1 MRFEWHEEKNSEN
14 IRKHGLDFSDVCEVF
29 ESPMAV
35 NLDDRKDSGEDRW
48 IAIGL
53 LRTLTVIVVYVERDT
68 DCIRIIFMRK
78 ANQQERKKYEK
89 FLQDRLG

>member
-35 NLDDRKDSGEDRW
+35 NLDDRKD
-48 IAIGL
+48 
-53 LRTLTVIVVYVERDT
+53 
-68 DCIRIIFMRK
+68 
-78 ANQQERKKYEK
+78 
-89 FLQDRLG
+89 